1 MSVNWSGINRGS
13 IVGRAMRAP
22 LRLIPGN
29 AVMTIR
35 RGPARGMRWIAG
47 SATHGC
53 WLGTYELAKQQAILR
68 FAKPGMTIYDVGAQA
83 GFYTLLFSRVV
94 GPSGT
99 VVAFEPCPNESRHL
113 LAHLSLNAI
122 SNVRVI
128 SAAVSDRE
136 SIARFTV
143 DAGVTENSLRPDSTS
158 PLFVP
163 TVCLDQLELP
173 PPDLIKMDIEGA
185 ETLAL
190 KGARKLL
197 AGMMPVIF
205 LALHGD
211 SQRRECSE
219 LLRAQKYNLFDLA
232 GRRIEGEAD
241 TDEIYAAPADLARYA
256 I

>member
-13 IVGRAMRAP
+13 IVGRAIRAP

-35 RGPARGMRWIAG
+35 RGPAKGMRWIAG

-53 WLGTYELAKQQAILR
+53 WLGTYELAKQEAMLR
-68 FAKPGMTIYDVGAQA
+68 FARPGMTIYDIGAQA

-94 GPSGT
+94 GAAGT
-99 VVAFEPCPNESRHL
+99 IVAFEPCPTESQNL
-113 LAHLSLNAI
+113 LAHLGLNEI

-136 SIARFTV
+136 AIARFTV
-143 DAGVTENSLRPDSTS
+143 AAGKTENSLREDSKS

-163 TVCLDQLELP
+163 TVCLDQLGFP
-173 PPDLIKMDIEGA
+173 PPDLIKMDIEGG

-190 KGARKLL
+190 KGARKML
-197 AGMMPVIF
+197 AKTKPIVF

-211 SQRRECSE
+211 SQRRDCSK
-219 LLRAQKYNLFDLA
+219 LLRDQNYNLFDLA
-232 GRRIEGEAD
+232 GRRIEGDAD
-241 TDEIYAAPADLARYA
+241 TDEIYAAPADKARHA
-256 I
+256 A